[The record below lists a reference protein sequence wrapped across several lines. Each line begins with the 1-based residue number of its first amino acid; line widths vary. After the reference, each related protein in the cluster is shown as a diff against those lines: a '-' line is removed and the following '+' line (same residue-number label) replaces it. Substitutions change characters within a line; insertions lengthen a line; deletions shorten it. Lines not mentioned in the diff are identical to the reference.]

1 VIVGGMTLG
10 TILTL
15 FVVPTFYTLLT
26 SRHRNSSEKSDL
38 AMAESTA
45 TPPGEASVATGT
57 SEMPQLPQLPDS
69 PRAPAPGPSPAAGS

>member
-1 VIVGGMTLG
+1 MTLG

-26 SRHRNSSEKSDL
+26 SRHRDNSEKSDL

-45 TPPGEASVATGT
+45 TPSATVSVATGGG
-57 SEMPQLPQLPDS
+57 EIPQPPEA